1 MNVKTGKLIACK
13 NCGSDNYSSL
23 SRIKA
28 GRGNFCSPLCY
39 WHYMKGK
46 PNGRKGMIFSA
57 EIREKMSIGSKGKKS
72 NEKNSQWKGDQVGYF
87 ALHNWVKR
95 HLGKPLS
102 CKMEDLTCKGKF
114 EWANISRKYLRDLTD
129 WMSLCKSHHYRYD
142 RKGMVISN

>member
-1 MNVKTGKLIACK
+1 
-13 NCGSDNYSSL
+13 
-23 SRIKA
+23 
-28 GRGNFCSPLCY
+28 
-39 WHYMKGK
+39 MKGK